1 MQDRI
6 MNHPIFP
13 APRTR
18 AVPGLPALRPTL
30 LAAALAASFAASAQT
45 QPASAQPPTRLDE
58 VVVTANPLGRTA
70 DELIQP
76 VDVIG
81 GAELDRL
88 RAGTLGETLENRPGV
103 ATTDFGRGAA
113 RPVIRGL
120 AGPRVEVLDNGL
132 STMDVSDLSPDH
144 AVAIDPAHAR
154 RIEILKGPSTLL
166 YGNAASGGVVN
177 VIDDRLPDE
186 AEAGLHGTL
195 EAEYGDNG
203 DTRRTHTEF
212 DYGFGAHLLHAD
224 YAWRDSKDYE
234 IPGTGDIDGE
244 GERGILLNS
253 AAESRSGALSYNWFG
268 RSGSVFGLSYSRFA
282 SRYGLPFA
290 HGHHEEEQGGEAH
303 AEEEHEEEAPT
314 GFIDL
319 EQDRFDTRLLLN
331 RPLRGLESLRLRAGY
346 SDYTHTEFEAP
357 GEPGTVFE
365 NEQLQARIE
374 ATHVAVAGFRGTV
387 GLQINDRDFVAIGEE
402 AYVPPVRSRSVG
414 LFVLEERE
422 LGFGR
427 IELGARIDRNRT
439 EPEEGPRR
447 SFNPVSLSAGAIA
460 DVGEH
465 GHLKLYLT
473 QAERSPVQEELYAFG
488 PHLAT
493 ATFERGDIDLDVE
506 RFQNLEL
513 GFDWHAGRLSFDTS
527 LFYNRVSDY
536 IFLAEAD
543 QNRNADGSGIGLPDG
558 EADRVDEEGLFE
570 ADGELL
576 LVDYRQ
582 ADARLHGYEIEVG
595 YALLQGPVRVD
606 IGAFIDS
613 VRARLDD
620 GGNLPRITPQRYGLT
635 LAVAADRIR
644 AGLRYTRVERQDRVA
659 TLETETAGYDLLNA
673 DLGLRLFGAADHG
686 SSLEAFARAHNLL
699 DEDIRRA
706 TSFIKD
712 LAPAPGRSL
721 YAGLRYRF

>member
-1 MQDRI
+1 
-6 MNHPIFP
+6 MNHVMLT
-13 APRTR
+13 APRAR
-18 AVPGLPALRPTL
+18 ALPVIPGLRPTL
-30 LAAALAASFAASAQT
+30 LALALSASFAAAAQAPQKSDTSA
-45 QPASAQPPTRLDE
+45 TRLDE
-58 VVVTANPLGRTA
+58 IVVTANPLGRTA

-81 GAELDRL
+81 DAELDRL

-120 AGPRVEVLDNGL
+120 AGPRVEILDNGL

-177 VIDDRLPDE
+177 VVDDRLPDE
-186 AEAGLHGTL
+186 ASPGLSGAL

-203 DTRRTHTEF
+203 NARSTHTEF
-212 DYGFGAHLLHAD
+212 DYGVGPHLLHAD
-224 YAWRDSKDYE
+224 YAWRDSDDYE

-244 GERGILLNS
+244 GARGILLNS
-253 AAESRSGALSYNWFG
+253 AVESRNGALSYNWFG
-268 RSGSVFGLSYSRFA
+268 GSGHVFGLSYSRFD
-282 SRYGLPFA
+282 SRYGLPFG
-290 HGHHEEEQGGEAH
+290 HGHHEEEGEGEEH
-303 AEEEHEEEAPT
+303 AGEEHEDEAPA
-314 GFIDL
+314 GFIEL
-319 EQDRFDTRLLLN
+319 EQDRFDTRILLD
-331 RPLRGLESLRLRAGY
+331 RPLRGLESLRIRAGY
-346 SDYTHTEFEAP
+346 SDYTHTEFEGP

-365 NEQLQARIE
+365 NEQVQARVE

-387 GLQINDRDFVAIGEE
+387 GLQLNDRDFVAIGEE
-402 AYVPPVRSRSVG
+402 AYVPPVRSRSIG

-422 LGFGR
+422 VGFGR
-427 IELGARIDRNRT
+427 IEFGARVDRNRT
-439 EPEEGPRR
+439 EPDEGRER
-447 SFNPVSLSAGAIA
+447 SFTPLSLSAGAIV
-460 DVGEH
+460 DVGEQA
-465 GHLKLYLT
+465 HLKFYLT

-493 ATFERGDIDLDVE
+493 ATFERGSEDLDIE
-506 RFQNLEL
+506 RFHNAEL
-513 GFDWHAGRLSFDTS
+513 GFDWHAGRFSVDAS
-527 LFYNRVSDY
+527 VYYNRVSDY
-536 IFLAEAD
+536 IFLAETD
-543 QNRNADGSGIGLPDG
+543 LNLNADGSGVLSPDG

-582 ADARLHGYEIEVG
+582 ADARLHGYEIELG

-606 IGAFIDS
+606 LGAFTDS

-620 GGNLPRITPQRYGLT
+620 GGDLPRITPQRYGVT
-635 LAVAADRIR
+635 LALSADRIS

-659 TLETETAGYDLLNA
+659 ALESQTAGYHLLNA
-673 DLGLRLFGAADHG
+673 DVGVRLFGAADQG
-686 SSLEAFARAHNLL
+686 SQLEVYARAHNLL

-706 TSFIKD
+706 TSFVKD
-712 LAPAPGRSL
+712 LVPAPGRSL

>member
-1 MQDRI
+1 
-6 MNHPIFP
+6 MNHLMLT
-13 APRTR
+13 APRVR
-18 AVPGLPALRPTL
+18 ALPVIPRLRPTL
-30 LAAALAASFAASAQT
+30 LALALTPSFAAVAQAPQKSDT
-45 QPASAQPPTRLDE
+45 GPARLDE
-58 VVVTANPLGRTA
+58 IVVTANPLGRTA

-81 GAELDRL
+81 GTELDRL

-120 AGPRVEVLDNGL
+120 AGPRVEILDNGL

-177 VIDDRLPDE
+177 VVDDRLPDE
-186 AEAGLHGTL
+186 ASPGLSGAL
-195 EAEYGDNG
+195 DVEYGDNG
-203 DTRRTHTEF
+203 NARSTHTEF
-212 DYGFGAHLLHAD
+212 DYSLGPHLMHAD
-224 YAWRDSKDYE
+224 YAWRDSQDYE

-244 GERGILLNS
+244 GARGILLNS
-253 AAESRSGALSYNWFG
+253 AVESRNGALSYNWFG
-268 RSGSVFGLSYSRFA
+268 RSGHVFGLSYSRFDA
-282 SRYGLPFA
+282 RYGLPFG
-290 HGHHEEEQGGEAH
+290 HGHHAEEGEGEKH
-303 AEEEHEEEAPT
+303 AGEEHEDGAPT

-319 EQDRFDTRLLLN
+319 EQDRFDTRILLD
-331 RPLRGLESLRLRAGY
+331 RPLRGLESLRIRAGY

-365 NEQLQARIE
+365 NEQVQARVE

-387 GLQINDRDFVAIGEE
+387 GLQFNDRDFVAIGEE
-402 AYVPPVRSRSVG
+402 AYVPPVRSRSIG

-422 LGFGR
+422 VGFGR
-427 IELGARIDRNRT
+427 VEFGARVDRNRNKPDQGR
-439 EPEEGPRR
+439 ER
-447 SFNPVSLSAGAIA
+447 SFTPLSLSAGAIV
-460 DVGEH
+460 DVGEQ

-493 ATFERGDIDLDVE
+493 ATFERGSEDLDIE
-506 RFQNLEL
+506 RFHNAEL
-513 GFDWHAGRLSFDTS
+513 GFDWHAGRFSVDAS
-527 LFYNRVSDY
+527 VYYNRVSDY
-536 IFLAEAD
+536 IFLAETD
-543 QNRNADGSGIGLPDG
+543 LNLNADGSGVISPDG
-558 EADRVDEEGLFE
+558 EADRVDEDGMFE

-582 ADARLHGYEIEVG
+582 ADARLHGYEIELG

-606 IGAFIDS
+606 LGAFADS
-613 VRARLDD
+613 VRARLAD
-620 GGNLPRITPQRYGLT
+620 GGDLPRITPQRYGVTIALS
-635 LAVAADRIR
+635 ADRIS

-659 TLETETAGYDLLNA
+659 ALESPTAGYHLLNA
-673 DLGLRLFGAADHG
+673 DVGVRLFGAADQG
-686 SSLEAFARAHNLL
+686 SQLEIYARAHNLL

-706 TSFIKD
+706 TSFVKD
-712 LAPAPGRSL
+712 LVPAPGRSL